1 MKSRIKSL
9 AAGNYKFLAVGLA
22 VALVAGTTGAVADTL
37 IKSSDIKNGSIK
49 LKDLQ
54 KKVRKQI
61 KKKGVGGTG
70 QAGPQGPA
78 GADGANGADGADADF
93 QAGNWG
99 VINRNTIGSPDVDLR
114 AGPFGSFGVTG
125 AVAAP
130 PYGEGSLGISV
141 ADNATTLSPPSEKA
155 SFGNEVDFLGD
166 EVGGV
171 TEVGFHVFQTG
182 ENAAISP
189 SNLPNIT
196 FEVDAN
202 LASLPADNYSSLV
215 WVPDP
220 ATFSGGASWT
230 GYLDATSTGKW
241 YFTGAEGA
249 ASGCT
254 SALVCDFDAMQTAI
268 DDGGDAAII
277 YTVAVGKGR
286 DSRWSGAV
294 DGLRING
301 DVFDFEP
308 LGVEVTTP

>member
-9 AAGNYKFLAVGLA
+9 ATGNAKVLVAVIV
-22 VALVAGTTGAVADTL
+22 VALAAGTTGAVGADL
-37 IKSSDIKNGSIK
+37 IKSGDIQNGSIK

-61 KKKGVGGTG
+61 KKKGAVGTG

-78 GADGANGADGADADF
+78 GQDGADADF
-93 QAGNWG
+93 EAGNWG
-99 VINRNTIGSPDVDLR
+99 VINRNTIGSPDVELR
-114 AGPFGSFGVTG
+114 SGPFGSFGVTG

-155 SFGNEVDFLGD
+155 SFGNEVDFFGD
-166 EVGGV
+166 LLSGV
-171 TEVGFHVFQTG
+171 SEVGFHVFQTG
-182 ENAAISP
+182 ENAGISP

-202 LASLPADNYSSLV
+202 LASLPADNYSSLA

-220 ATFSGGASWT
+220 APFTGGASWT
-230 GYLDATSTGKW
+230 GYMDAASTGKW

-254 SALVCDFDAMQTAI
+254 SALVCDWDDVQTAI
-268 DDGGDAAII
+268 ADGGADASI
-277 YTVAVGKGR
+277 YTLAVGKGR